1 MQTKA
6 IAKNFIC
13 DFQKYIHPDTIEEKY
28 DLNKILA
35 LNMLYMNKTETIV
48 EISIPA
54 NPMYLTSVKLRIK
67 FRKAAADGINRVF
80 HQMPVAS

>member
-1 MQTKA
+1 
-6 IAKNFIC
+6 
-13 DFQKYIHPDTIEEKY
+13 
-28 DLNKILA
+28 
-35 LNMLYMNKTETIV
+35 MLYMNKTETIV

-54 NPMYLTSVKLRIK
+54 NPMYLTSVKFRIK